1 VLSVKQ
7 FWRHQILRCPQDR
20 FYSSL
25 SDWRFVQELPE
36 AHQSETIKNFV
47 EFNALFIPFA
57 ILNEHLKG
65 GLAKCSGKFSFPAVC
80 WEDYYA
86 EFCMNVPFDSTSLSN
101 RKKEILTLAIVF
113 ERKRQCPI
121 SRMSL

>member
-1 VLSVKQ
+1 
-7 FWRHQILRCPQDR
+7 LRCPQDR

-113 ERKRQCPI
+113 
-121 SRMSL
+121 